1 MMVERILQRHAR
13 LLFGASTLLLVV
25 IYLIVG
31 GVYRPQNL
39 DDGWTLS
46 FLYQYH
52 LHGVEHDTVF
62 GNVVSSTGGQ
72 DGVFYFAK
80 IQSIVYGAILD
91 FAGWTQSAA
100 HTVSTLLIGAS
111 AAIWGLIAHRLTS
124 RRALSAAIVL
134 LLLFTEPFF
143 GPANQSRAEAL
154 AFFFASAAFALYV
167 FEFPLFSGLLVGL
180 AFEVHPTGLFAAIYV
195 ASALFAK
202 ASSSNIKNTIFSR
215 STALLFAGLILGFGI
230 YVLLHAEAISTLP
243 QVLTAGN
250 SGDNLLVA
258 YFIKTKYLRHV
269 PELVFFLLTVGIFIA
284 KKYWRDTASL
294 SWLLLATG
302 CSILVIH
309 RESVHYALYFYAPL
323 MLTSLWVADRHK
335 KLHLTVALCL
345 AFFTAQLGVVYYLN
359 HSYSFD
365 AYSVAIAKAVPA
377 DNLAVVGTSN
387 DWFVFKERVF
397 YAYTY
402 GAEAFNAVAPNE
414 FYLIQND
421 SPYASFPQYG
431 FYENI
436 DRNFTCSKISG
447 FTLGGEK
454 VQVAHCKR

>member
-1 MMVERILQRHAR
+1 
-13 LLFGASTLLLVV
+13 
-25 IYLIVG
+25 
-31 GVYRPQNL
+31 
-39 DDGWTLS
+39 
-46 FLYQYH
+46 
-52 LHGVEHDTVF
+52 
-62 GNVVSSTGGQ
+62 
-72 DGVFYFAK
+72 
-80 IQSIVYGAILD
+80 
-91 FAGWTQSAA
+91 
-100 HTVSTLLIGAS
+100 
-111 AAIWGLIAHRLTS
+111 
-124 RRALSAAIVL
+124 
-134 LLLFTEPFF
+134 
-143 GPANQSRAEAL
+143 
-154 AFFFASAAFALYV
+154 
-167 FEFPLFSGLLVGL
+167 
-180 AFEVHPTGLFAAIYV
+180 
-195 ASALFAK
+195 
-202 ASSSNIKNTIFSR
+202 
-215 STALLFAGLILGFGI
+215 
-230 YVLLHAEAISTLP
+230 
-243 QVLTAGN
+243 
-250 SGDNLLVA
+250 
-258 YFIKTKYLRHV
+258 
-269 PELVFFLLTVGIFIA
+269 
-284 KKYWRDTASL
+284 
-294 SWLLLATG
+294 
-302 CSILVIH
+302 
-309 RESVHYALYFYAPL
+309 

-454 VQVAHCKR
+454 VQVAPCKR